1 MLDRRLECL
10 DERLREL
17 DTLARAFVAA
27 DGPTV
32 GRAASAAAGMTPLE
46 RCDEAAVAR
55 EPPLPADPARRAVA
69 VSLRPTA
76 TTARVFLRLG
86 RYGKTLAL
94 VDGALPGAR
103 DAAHPPVLLEL
114 LVLGGRTAQITGDF
128 EKGRRLLG
136 EAVVVAEA
144 AGDDRRRAHAMVD
157 LVFGLG
163 WGARDAARAHE
174 VARQV
179 EAVLER
185 IGGDQGETDHL
196 YLLEG
201 TNARR
206 LTTNEGAERH
216 MIFTPDGNRIAY
228 SIQNT
233 GGVSNLYLRA
243 ADGSGQDQP
252 LIVSEGMHKWYPSFT
267 PDASAIVFHTNS
279 PNTEVRDLGYLVIA
293 TGETGVLVGDNGI
306 QALARISRDGR
317 FVAYQ
322 SDQDGRAEIY
332 VTTFPKS
339 DARWKVSTNGG
350 TWPKWSNN
358 ELFYWEGNSL
368 MAVSF
373 TTEGGFRP
381 ATPRRLFTGAQAG
394 MGADNMMNSYNP
406 EYDVSADGTRFAVTQ
421 RP

>member
-1 MLDRRLECL
+1 MKRSV
-10 DERLREL
+10 
-17 DTLARAFVAA
+17 AIPFVLLGLVCAHS
-27 DGPTV
+27 
-32 GRAASAAAGMTPLE
+32 GRAAAQGRSAAPP
-46 RCDEAAVAR
+46 AVRQLAWVDR
-55 EPPLPADPARRAVA
+55 SGTVLGTIGPRMNTILDPAISPDGRRVA
-69 VSLRPTA
+69 VR
-76 TTARVFLRLG
+76 G
-86 RYGKTLAL
+86 R
-94 VDGALPGAR
+94 
-103 DAAHPPVLLEL
+103 
-114 LVLGGRTAQITGDF
+114 QN
-128 EKGRRLLG
+128 
-136 EAVVVAEA
+136 
-144 AGDDRRRAHAMVD
+144 
-157 LVFGLG
+157 
-163 WGARDAARAHE
+163 
-174 VARQV
+174 
-179 EAVLER
+179 
-185 IGGDQGETDHL
+185 QGETDHL

-394 MGADNMMNSYNP
+394 MGADNTMSSYNP
-406 EYDVSADGTRFAVTQ
+406 EYDVSADGTRFVVTQ